1 MPRTTSVV
9 RKSQSKKVTKK
20 APRTARS
27 SKRSAATRRPKA
39 KPARRKTKR
48 IAKKNKVVKVVSA
61 VTPIV
66 APTVQTVPLPTPV
79 MPVAN
84 SVNPTPSITNNAYK
98 TLPDVRS
105 RSKVWLAVTATSAII
120 MVVWLYTLQKSW
132 LTIPQTVTESVENSN
147 VEALVSNIEEQLSS
161 IQSSAEVLSNQ
172 TEPLLTSPSTETT
185 TNTST
190 PSGDLNNLFSDLQ

>member
-27 SKRSAATRRPKA
+27 SKRSAVKRRPKT
-39 KPARRKTKR
+39 KPVKRTTKR
-48 IAKKNKVVKVVSA
+48 AAKKTKVVSITSTIAPVITPA
-61 VTPIV
+61 VQVVPIPTPI
-66 APTVQTVPLPTPV
+66 
-79 MPVAN
+79 MPAV
-84 SVNPTPSITNNAYK
+84 SSDTYK
-98 TLPDVRS
+98 TLPDTRS

-172 TEPLLTSPSTETT
+172 TEPLLTSPSAETT